1 MGAILSFLRE
11 AKTELIKVSWPD
23 RKTVLQYTVIVII
36 LSLIV
41 AIFLGALDSLFS
53 FLVQKYLIQS

>member
-11 AKTELIKVSWPD
+11 AKAELIKVSWPD
-23 RKTVLQYTVIVII
+23 QKTVLQYTIIVII
-36 LSLIV
+36 LSLSV

-53 FLVQKYLIQS
+53 FLVQKYLLKS

>member
-11 AKTELIKVSWPD
+11 AKAELIKVSWPD
-23 RKTVLQYTVIVII
+23 RKTVFQYTVIVII

-53 FLVQKYLIQS
+53 FLVKTYLLKS